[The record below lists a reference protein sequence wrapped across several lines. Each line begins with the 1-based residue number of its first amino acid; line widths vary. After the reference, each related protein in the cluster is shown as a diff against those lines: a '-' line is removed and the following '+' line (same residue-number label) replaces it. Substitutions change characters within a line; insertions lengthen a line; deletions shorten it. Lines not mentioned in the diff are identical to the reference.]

1 MERNTEVI
9 VGGIVL
15 AFGIVIL
22 LFVFVSAF
30 TLVGGSGDFIR
41 QQVPELSKKAP
52 TCSFHWNSNGLN
64 VNFNDNSQE
73 GSSPITD
80 YQWQFDDGQ
89 SASQK
94 NPTHT
99 YSQPKDYNVQLKI
112 TDQNGMGADCSSQVS
127 VDPNGSKQGNSQSS
141 GSINIDMTS
150 MILPI
155 ALVLLVMG
163 LYLTMMLVGAS
174 ITKAGWNILRPRPDV
189 VQVRVRPKD
198 IVVEPAVI
206 RSVAPPPPPP
216 PPLPPQAQPAPPPP
230 PPPAPVQPL
239 QKK

>member
-22 LFVFVSAF
+22 MFVFVSAF

-52 TCSFHWNSNGLN
+52 TCSFHWSANGLN

-89 SASQK
+89 SDSQK

-99 YSQPKDYNVQLKI
+99 YSQPRNYNVQLKV
-112 TDQNGMGADCSSQVS
+112 TDQTGIGAQCSSQVS
-127 VDPNGSKQGNSQSS
+127 VDSNGSKQGNSESS

-155 ALVLLVMG
+155 AIVLLVIG

-198 IVVEPAVI
+198 IVVEPAMI
-206 RSVAPPPPPP
+206 RPVAPLPPPPPQ
-216 PPLPPQAQPAPPPP
+216 PQAQPAPPQPSQ
-230 PPPAPVQPL
+230 PPAPPMPSP
-239 QKK
+239 KK